1 MHQKYIIVGGV
12 MAGFLLLAGGLTLA
26 ATRFGQYRSPMM
38 MHRWSDDTYWG
49 SRFEERQENRTQ
61 ETNTWQKRG
70 QGKGR
75 VNQGNCV
82 ADECLLVDGLEYP
95 AQTLPDTVQT
105 ALNRAL
111 ADEYQALATYE
122 AVKKS
127 LGNVRPFVMI
137 SRAEEQ
143 HIAALKA
150 LFDKYGMTVPDN
162 TALGQVAAPSSLRA
176 ACQTGVSAEKANA
189 ALYRNELLPVV
200 KDYPDITNVFAN
212 LLSASENRHLPA
224 FERCAQ

>member
-1 MHQKYIIVGGV
+1 MNHKFFIVSAVVVGLLLLVGG
-12 MAGFLLLAGGLTLA
+12 MAVA
-26 ATRFGQYRSPMM
+26 ATRFGLYRSPMM
-38 MHRWSDDTYWG
+38 KHHWLGDSERG
-49 SRFEERQENRTQ
+49 QRFEERQENRTQ
-61 ETNTWQKRG
+61 ETSTWQKRG

-82 ADECLLVDGLEYP
+82 ADECLLVENLEYP
-95 AQTLPDTVQT
+95 AQTLSSEVQT

-122 AVKKS
+122 AVQRS
-127 LGNVRPFVMI
+127 FGNVRPFVMI

-150 LFDKYGMTVPDN
+150 LFDKYGMTVPEN
-162 TALGQVAAPSSLRA
+162 TALNQVTAPSSLVA

-200 KDYPDITNVFAN
+200 KDYPDITNVFTN